1 MDKRKRTKGQTKIYK
16 TLHKKL
22 KIEQHESHLSSGMN
36 LGTPEGKDVPAPHVG
51 RNYCNTHQHESSR
64 CHKKMMAGEI
74 FPVIKTHISYF
85 NRTCVRSFYNYLAF
99 QPCDFERTR
108 WSFFQKRVV
117 RTNFDIYVCIVSD
130 PNFYIVNNK
139 FNLINIEHI
148 WWQ

>member
-16 TLHKKL
+16 TLHRKL

-51 RNYCNTHQHESSR
+51 RNYCNAHQHESSR

-85 NRTCVRSFYNYLAF
+85 NIVLFQQNLCPILLQLFSFPTMRL
-99 QPCDFERTR
+99 
-108 WSFFQKRVV
+108 
-117 RTNFDIYVCIVSD
+117 
-130 PNFYIVNNK
+130 
-139 FNLINIEHI
+139 
-148 WWQ
+148 